1 MKMRYMA
8 VFDVG
13 GTKTDAVLFDT
24 TGKITARKTTAGGV
38 PLDIGTEAARE
49 NYHKVLSALTEE
61 TGIVPDTVYGSIAT
75 VEYFGTDIYDYLS
88 EKLASP
94 HIRLEGDGPCMISGM
109 LGHTDGCSLVCGT
122 GSSLYTRKGDK
133 YWHTG
138 GWGYLFDSCGSGY
151 VLGRLAIQASLRAHD
166 GRAEPTL
173 LSDLI
178 EKQCGEPAWE
188 HYVKLH
194 RGGRPYIASFASTVF
209 EARDAGDPVARRIF
223 NLCASELADTVWSA
237 YRTYGGPFTLVYN
250 GGILFNHREYAEAVR
265 SLSPADITSVFS
277 DTKPIY
283 GCAVEAMYDLGLT
296 CDDDFKKRFL
306 SSYRELS
313 DN

>member
-1 MKMRYMA
+1 MA

-75 VEYFGTDIYDYLS
+75 VEYFGTDIYDHLS

-194 RGGRPYIASFASTVF
+194 RGGRPYIASFAGTVF
-209 EARDAGDPVARRIF
+209 EARDAEIPSQEGYSTSVPPSLPTRYGRRT
-223 NLCASELADTVWSA
+223 EHTEV
-237 YRTYGGPFTLVYN
+237 P
-250 GGILFNHREYAEAVR
+250 
-265 SLSPADITSVFS
+265 SLSSTTAGYSSITANMPRRSEAFLPPTSPRSSRIQSLSTAAPSKLCTTS
-277 DTKPIY
+277 D
-283 GCAVEAMYDLGLT
+283 
-296 CDDDFKKRFL
+296 
-306 SSYRELS
+306 
-313 DN
+313 